1 MNERHIRTPYLAG
14 QWYEGE
20 SAALDRTVRR
30 LTSDWAPSDDLGEL
44 VGGVVPHAGWVYSG
58 GPAAKV
64 FLALSER
71 ARPDTFVILGAAHRY
86 YERTAAAYPSGAWRS
101 PLGDAVVDEELVGA
115 MAECGEGTISLSTQA
130 HAGENS
136 IEVQIPFIQSL
147 RPDAMIAPVLV
158 PSIADGVR
166 VGEAVGKAILSMPD
180 KRAVVVASTDLTHYG
195 MGYGGADHGPLPGA
209 APWLR
214 ENDHRIIRLIEAMR
228 AEDIVPEANAHA
240 NACGPGAA
248 AAAIVAA
255 RMMGASWASVLE
267 YTTSAE
273 VMKERFT
280 DRAVGYVG
288 MVFERKQDSAKR

>member
-1 MNERHIRTPYLAG
+1 MNEGHIREPYLAG
-14 QWYEGE
+14 QWYEGNASRLE
-20 SAALDRTVRR
+20 RAVRR
-30 LTSDWAPSDDLGEL
+30 LTADWTPPDDLGEL
-44 VGGVVPHAGWVYSG
+44 VGGVVPHAGWAYSG

-64 FLALSER
+64 FLALSEK

-101 PLGDAVVDEELVGA
+101 PLGDAVIDEDLVAA
-115 MAECGEGTISLSTQA
+115 MAEYSGGTIVASAQG

-136 IEVQIPFIQSL
+136 IEVQIPFIQAL

-158 PSIADGVR
+158 PAVGDAVR
-166 VGEAVGKAILSMPD
+166 VGEAVGKAVLAMPD

-228 AEDIVPEANAHA
+228 ADDIVPEAHAHA
-240 NACGPGAA
+240 NACGPGAV
-248 AAAIVAA
+248 AAAISATRA
-255 RMMGASWASVLE
+255 MGASRASVLE

-273 VMKERFT
+273 VMKESFT

-288 MVFERKQDSAKR
+288 MVFEREANPNES